1 MRIASVV
8 GARPNFI
15 KLAAVHEVISAFSE
29 HTIIHTGQHY
39 DYRLSEIF
47 FKDFHLPKSDFDLVV
62 GSGAPGIQIGEMLKR
77 LQKIIDKNRNRF
89 DAFLVY
95 GDTNSTFAGA
105 LCASKSGIKVA
116 HVEAGV
122 RSFDNRMPEEVNRIL
137 TDNLSDLLFAPTV
150 TAVNNLLREHVR
162 GRVVNTG
169 DVSVEIL
176 NRACQLLPRSSVLD
190 KYKLQCHEY
199 DLMTLHRAENTNS
212 KDSMISFIRALEI
225 ISHKARR
232 DFKIV
237 FPIHPR
243 TANFLK
249 RVNLYS
255 RLKKCKSVK
264 IIDPV
269 GYIDFIALMKNARKI
284 LTDSGGIQKE
294 SYLLEVPCITL
305 RKNTEWVETV
315 KQGANILT
323 DTNTNNIVKAAIEWM
338 PTSRAFKRK
347 SIFGDGKTSQK
358 IKQLLIELIQ
368 Q

>member
-1 MRIASVV
+1 M
-8 GARPNFI
+8 
-15 KLAAVHEVISAFSE
+15 
-29 HTIIHTGQHY
+29 
-39 DYRLSEIF
+39 
-47 FKDFHLPKSDFDLVV
+47 PKSDFDLVV

-77 LQKIIDKNRNRF
+77 LQIIIDKSKNRF

-137 TDNLSDLLFAPTV
+137 TDNLSDLMFAPTV

-176 NRACQLLPRSSVLD
+176 NRACQLLPRSSILD
-190 KYKLQCHEY
+190 KYELQPREY
-199 DLMTLHRAENTNS
+199 NLMTLHRAENTNS

-225 ISHKARR
+225 ISHKT
-232 DFKIV
+232 DNLIV

-264 IIDPV
+264 IIEPV

-315 KQGANILT
+315 ERGANILT
-323 DTNTNNIVKAAIEWM
+323 DTNTNKIVKAVIEWM
-338 PTSRAFKRK
+338 PTSRAFKKKR
-347 SIFGDGKTSQK
+347 IFGEGKTSQK
-358 IKQLLIELIQ
+358 IIQLLVELIQ